1 MIYRVIHSSA
11 RSPVVRALECKPLT
25 AIGRASYSLYIW
37 HVPFYPSIALLAQRN
52 FADIRLAYLVAV
64 LAGVVMTAALGS
76 LSYLLVESRFTRAR
90 PAVLA

>member
-1 MIYRVIHSSA
+1 MIYRVIHSPP
-11 RSPVVRALECKPLT
+11 RSVIVRALEFKPLT

-37 HVPFYPSIALLAQRN
+37 HVPFYPAIVLVAQHN
-52 FADIRLAYLVAV
+52 FTDIRLAYLVAV
-64 LAGVVMTAALGS
+64 LAGVAMTAVLGS